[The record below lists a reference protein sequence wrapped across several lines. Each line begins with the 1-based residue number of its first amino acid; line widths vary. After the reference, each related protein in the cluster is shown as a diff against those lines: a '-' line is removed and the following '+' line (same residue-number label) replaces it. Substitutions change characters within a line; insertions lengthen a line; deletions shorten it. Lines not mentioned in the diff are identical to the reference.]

1 MRHIRTL
8 RDMASALFNAVAR
21 GPLLA
26 SAHRE
31 LSVILL
37 LSQGYVHHASAL
49 VLARDAGRQ
58 VLPGAHT
65 PFLAGVSCRGCC
77 ACLLVV
83 PFFCVCVFGAAFAS
97 LTLVPF
103 FVNSCVCFL
112 APMSA
117 VTAHSKF

>member
-8 RDMASALFNAVAR
+8 SDMASALSDAVAR

-31 LSVILL
+31 LSVTLVQR
-37 LSQGYVHHASAL
+37 QGYVHHASAL
-49 VLARDAGRQ
+49 VLARDAGWQ

-65 PFLAGVSCRGCC
+65 PFLAGVFCRGCC

-83 PFFCVCVFGAAFAS
+83 PFLLLLCIRGCVRISGLVS
-97 LTLVPF
+97 LL
-103 FVNSCVCFL
+103 C
-112 APMSA
+112 
-117 VTAHSKF
+117 